1 MAYAGNLSVY
11 YIFNIV
17 RDNISPVGKQTIC
30 LQRDL
35 GHMRML
41 SFYDNSDIEVRIIN
55 VLKI

>member
-1 MAYAGNLSVY
+1 MY
-11 YIFNIV
+11 YIASIV
-17 RDNISPVGKQTIC
+17 RDNISPLGKQTIC

-41 SFYDNSDIEVRIIN
+41 SFYDNYDIEVRIIS